1 MACPNCEMARIR
13 LMIEKKQRRRALEEQ
28 GRIKEMIEKKKEA
41 RRLAEEQV
49 DKQEE
54 VVPSSVVET
63 VPESTKSVEPPK
75 REYEPP
81 VIEFVEEQKEVV
93 EEIIPTPVEEKWA
106 TIQKPKQTTSK
117 NNVPRKKKKSNSK
130 K

>member
-13 LMIEKKQRRRALEEQ
+13 SMIEKKQRQRAIEEQ
-28 GRIKEMIEKKKEA
+28 EHIKEMIEKKKEA
-41 RRLAEEQV
+41 RRLAEEQAN
-49 DKQEE
+49 KQEE
-54 VVPSSVVET
+54 VVSPSIVETISEPLMVVES
-63 VPESTKSVEPPK
+63 PR

-81 VIEFVEEQKEVV
+81 VIEFVEEQKEII
-93 EEIIPTPVEEKWA
+93 EEIIPTPVEEKPVDV
-106 TIQKPKQTTSK
+106 QKPKQSASK